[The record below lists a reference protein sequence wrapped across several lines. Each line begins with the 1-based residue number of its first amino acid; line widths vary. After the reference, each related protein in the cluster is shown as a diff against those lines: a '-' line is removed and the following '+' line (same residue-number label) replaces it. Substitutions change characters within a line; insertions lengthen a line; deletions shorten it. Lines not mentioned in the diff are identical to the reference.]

1 MKGKQICKTLKEIKL
16 NIAIGKMAVAAILF
30 IVATSIAPVMAQTQD
45 KSAPE
50 VASSNDIKI
59 IDFAPNDA
67 NAIIVKGSVVGKDNE
82 PLTGATIVVLDKY
95 NKLILQGTATEGIDS
110 QFAIR
115 IPKGTK
121 VKIQYVGYKTFIKEF
136 NKPEDNLLIE
146 MEIDEKLEKGNGQ
159 FWLLNSTSTK

>member
-1 MKGKQICKTLKEIKL
+1 MKGEQICKTLKKIKL
-16 NIAIGKMAVAAILF
+16 SIVVGKVAVVAAL
-30 IVATSIAPVMAQTQD
+30 VATSIAPVMAQTQD
-45 KSAPE
+45 KSTPE

-82 PLTGATIVVLDKY
+82 PLTGATIVVLDRY
-95 NKLILQGTATEGIDS
+95 NKLILQGTATKGFDS

-115 IPKGTK
+115 IPKGAK
-121 VKIQYVGYKTFIKEF
+121 VKIQYVGYKTLTKEF

-146 MEIDEKLEKGNGQ
+146 MEIDENLEKGN
-159 FWLLNSTSTK
+159 

>member
-1 MKGKQICKTLKEIKL
+1 
-16 NIAIGKMAVAAILF
+16 
-30 IVATSIAPVMAQTQD
+30 MAQTQD
-45 KSAPE
+45 KSTPE

-82 PLTGATIVVLDKY
+82 PLTGATIVVLDRY
-95 NKLILQGTATEGIDS
+95 NKLILQGTATKGFDS

-115 IPKGTK
+115 IPKGAK
-121 VKIQYVGYKTFIKEF
+121 VKIQYVGYKTLTKEF

-146 MEIDEKLEKGNGQ
+146 MEIDENLEKGNGQ